1 MKRII
6 LGAIMLLSIPALANS
21 VAIADFTV
29 ERYAD
34 YTYPS
39 VEQWMTKT
47 YWMSPSDLASY
58 CEKDPYYD
66 RPLLLE
72 CAYVDTQSGWTFT
85 INNGERQ
92 SYSELLDTLD
102 AQDKAKQA
110 GMYECIYSADTANI
124 FRDLAFVFLGIGGIV
139 LIVSSKRKQKIKG

>member
-6 LGAIMLLSIPALANS
+6 LGTIMLLSIPALANS
-21 VAIADFTV
+21 VAIADFAV

-58 CEKDPYYD
+58 CDEDPY
-66 RPLLLE
+66 P
-72 CAYVDTQSGWTFT
+72 DTSICFRAFTDPQSGWTFT
-85 INNGERQ
+85 IVDGERK
-92 SYSELLDTLD
+92 SYSELVDILN
-102 AQDKAKQA
+102 AKDKAKEA
-110 GMYECIYSADTANI
+110 GMYERIYSADTANI
-124 FRDLAFVFLGIGGIV
+124 FRDSAFILLGIGGIV